1 MADVTVNITAQD
13 NFSGVL
19 GNFGS
24 IITGIESAV
33 RLAGDAFRGLVDF
46 GSQFVDS
53 AIEGQNAV
61 AELEQVLKATGGAA
75 GLTSQELQDM
85 ASSLQGVTA
94 FSDETIMSGQAMLL
108 TFRNIGEDTFP
119 RATEA
124 MLDMGAMFGNVDTA
138 AVQLG
143 KALNDPIA
151 GIGALSRIGIQF
163 TEEQK
168 EMIKNF
174 METGDVA
181 AAQNIILKEVEM
193 QIGGLAEAMGETF
206 AGKMEILKNRFDE
219 VKETIG
225 LALLP
230 ILEQLMDRFTD
241 FMPSIEAIGGRIAEV
256 FDAIADAG
264 LGSTE
269 MWEALGGLF
278 DEIFGIFEDGSSR
291 IGAFFEMLGMSEDD
305 ANALA
310 LSIDGIKDKVLEAV
324 DAWKAEGFTGLVD
337 FLLGEIDTQAIASW
351 LDELDAKI
359 AIAVEA
365 KDWTT
370 SGSAFGDMIAKL
382 FEGDGGLESAESKAV
397 PAIAQ
402 AIGDWFLAAAG
413 VADWN
418 EFSNTFA
425 DILQYYLIEL
435 PFSKISTALTT
446 PWIYELAHSIGEGL
460 LVGLNSI
467 DLKANEWFDR
477 VFVQPIK
484 EFLGIASPSTLFM
497 GIGRDIVLGLIVG
510 WVGMFS
516 GFSAIVSGAM
526 NSIVGTITGIFT
538 TLWGNLIVIFNK
550 IIDAWNTSG
559 LAGIIALIGG
569 GSLFPGGTGGA
580 SGSSDLG
587 GGTPSTGASGTTVNQ
602 YFAGATI
609 NVGSWDEIIY
619 DCVYPNPFIGSTSG
633 QLTGG
638 GGGGTGAPR

>member
-1 MADVTVNITAQD
+1 MATDVTVNITAQD

-33 RLAGDAFRGLVDF
+33 HLAGDAFRAFAGFALQGLEAIASYERIAASLEALVA
-46 GSQFVDS
+46 SQMLMS
-53 AIEGQNAV
+53 
-61 AELEQVLKATGGAA
+61 GAA
-75 GLTSQELQDM
+75 ESMAEALTMSSGKAEELLGWVQELAIKSPFTQEGVAQALRM
-85 ASSLQGVTA
+85 AMAYGFNV
-94 FSDETIMSGQAMLL
+94 DEAQRLTQALIDFAAGTGAPEEAMSRIALALGQIEAKGKLSGQEILQLVNAGL
-108 TFRNIGEDTFP
+108 P
-119 RATEA
+119 
-124 MLDMGAMFGNVDTA
+124 V
-138 AVQLG
+138 VQ
-143 KALNDPIA
+143 I
-151 GIGALSRIGIQF
+151 
-163 TEEQK
+163 
-168 EMIKNF
+168 
-174 METGDVA
+174 
-181 AAQNIILKEVEM
+181 
-193 QIGGLAEAMGETF
+193 LAEAF
-206 AGKMEILKNRFDE
+206 GKTTAE
-219 VKETIG
+219 VTAMVSDG
-225 LALLP
+225 LVPAN
-230 ILEQLMDRFTD
+230 QA
-241 FMPSIEAIGGRIAEV
+241 IEAITEYIENNFAGAAERQ
-256 FDAIADAG
+256 ATTWAG
-264 LGSTE
+264 LMGTFE
-269 MWEALGGLF
+269 DLKNMGLREFFGGLF
-278 DEIFGIFEDGSSR
+278 DVIQPLAVEFSTWLQGEGMDKLAEW
-291 IGAFFEMLGMSEDD
+291 GAILGEFTQNIVDKIPD
-305 ANALA
+305 ALA
-310 LSIDGIKDKVLEAV
+310 VLEELRTAFETGGLSAVINVVIGDIDAQDIANWLDKFDAQLAVAV
-324 DAWKAEGFTGLVD
+324 DAHNWT
-337 FLLGEIDTQAIASW
+337 ASG
-351 LDELDAKI
+351 D
-359 AIAVEA
+359 
-365 KDWTT
+365 
-370 SGSAFGDMIAKL
+370 SFGNMIADIFSTNIKSQ
-382 FEGDGGLESAESKAV
+382 DSKAI

>member
-1 MADVTVNITAQD
+1 MATDVTVNITAQD

-33 RLAGDAFRGLVDF
+33 HLAGDAFRAFAGFALQGLEAIASYERIAASLEALVA
-46 GSQFVDS
+46 SQMLMS
-53 AIEGQNAV
+53 
-61 AELEQVLKATGGAA
+61 GAA
-75 GLTSQELQDM
+75 ESMAEALTMSSGKAEELLGWVQELAIKSPFTQEGVAQALRM
-85 ASSLQGVTA
+85 AMAYGFNV
-94 FSDETIMSGQAMLL
+94 DEAQRLTQALIDFAAGTGAPEEAMSRIALALGQIEAKGKLSGQEILQLVNAGL
-108 TFRNIGEDTFP
+108 P
-119 RATEA
+119 
-124 MLDMGAMFGNVDTA
+124 V
-138 AVQLG
+138 VQ
-143 KALNDPIA
+143 I
-151 GIGALSRIGIQF
+151 
-163 TEEQK
+163 
-168 EMIKNF
+168 
-174 METGDVA
+174 
-181 AAQNIILKEVEM
+181 
-193 QIGGLAEAMGETF
+193 LAEAF
-206 AGKMEILKNRFDE
+206 GKTTAE
-219 VKETIG
+219 VTAMVSDG
-225 LALLP
+225 LVPAN
-230 ILEQLMDRFTD
+230 QA
-241 FMPSIEAIGGRIAEV
+241 IEAITEYIENNFAGAAERQ
-256 FDAIADAG
+256 ATTWAG
-264 LGSTE
+264 LMGTFE
-269 MWEALGGLF
+269 DLKNMGLREFFGGLF
-278 DEIFGIFEDGSSR
+278 DVIQPLAVEFSTWLQGEGMDKLAEW
-291 IGAFFEMLGMSEDD
+291 GAILGEFTQNIVDKIPD
-305 ANALA
+305 ALA
-310 LSIDGIKDKVLEAV
+310 VLEELRTAFETGGLSAVINVVIGDIDAQDIANWLDKFDAQLAVAV
-324 DAWKAEGFTGLVD
+324 DAHNWT
-337 FLLGEIDTQAIASW
+337 ASG
-351 LDELDAKI
+351 D
-359 AIAVEA
+359 
-365 KDWTT
+365 
-370 SGSAFGDMIAKL
+370 SFGNMIADIFSTNIKSQ
-382 FEGDGGLESAESKAV
+382 DSKAI

-516 GFSAIVSGAM
+516 GFSAIVSGAI
-526 NSIVGTITGIFT
+526 NGIVGTITGIFT

-638 GGGGTGAPR
+638 GGGTGAPR

>member
-1 MADVTVNITAQD
+1 MSSGKAEELLGWVQELAIKSPFTQEGVAQALRMAMAYGFNVDEAQ
-13 NFSGVL
+13 
-19 GNFGS
+19 
-24 IITGIESAV
+24 
-33 RLAGDAFRGLVDF
+33 RLTQALIDF
-46 GSQFVDS
+46 
-53 AIEGQNAV
+53 
-61 AELEQVLKATGGAA
+61 AA
-75 GLTSQELQDM
+75 GTGAPEEAMSRIALALGQIEAKGKL
-85 ASSLQGVTA
+85 
-94 FSDETIMSGQAMLL
+94 SGQEILQLVNAGL
-108 TFRNIGEDTFP
+108 P
-119 RATEA
+119 
-124 MLDMGAMFGNVDTA
+124 V
-138 AVQLG
+138 VQ
-143 KALNDPIA
+143 I
-151 GIGALSRIGIQF
+151 
-163 TEEQK
+163 
-168 EMIKNF
+168 
-174 METGDVA
+174 
-181 AAQNIILKEVEM
+181 
-193 QIGGLAEAMGETF
+193 LAEAF
-206 AGKMEILKNRFDE
+206 GKTTAE
-219 VKETIG
+219 VTAMVSDG
-225 LALLP
+225 LVPAN
-230 ILEQLMDRFTD
+230 QA
-241 FMPSIEAIGGRIAEV
+241 IEAITEYIENNFAGAAERQ
-256 FDAIADAG
+256 ATTWAG
-264 LGSTE
+264 LMGTFE
-269 MWEALGGLF
+269 DLKNMGLREFFGGLF
-278 DEIFGIFEDGSSR
+278 DVIQPLAVEFSTWLQGEGMDKLAEW
-291 IGAFFEMLGMSEDD
+291 GAILGEFTQNIVDKIPD
-305 ANALA
+305 ALA
-310 LSIDGIKDKVLEAV
+310 VLEELRTAFETGGLSAVINVVIGDIDAQDIANWLDKFDAQLAVAV
-324 DAWKAEGFTGLVD
+324 DAHNWT
-337 FLLGEIDTQAIASW
+337 ASG
-351 LDELDAKI
+351 D
-359 AIAVEA
+359 
-365 KDWTT
+365 
-370 SGSAFGDMIAKL
+370 SFGNMIADIFSTNIKSQ
-382 FEGDGGLESAESKAV
+382 DSKAI

>member
-1 MADVTVNITAQD
+1 MATDVTVNITAQD

-33 RLAGDAFRGLVDF
+33 HLAGDAFRAFAGFALQGLEAIASYERIAASLEALVA
-46 GSQFVDS
+46 SQMLMS
-53 AIEGQNAV
+53 
-61 AELEQVLKATGGAA
+61 GAA
-75 GLTSQELQDM
+75 ESMAEALTMSSGKAEELLGWVQELAIKSPFTQEGVAQALRM
-85 ASSLQGVTA
+85 AMAYGFNV
-94 FSDETIMSGQAMLL
+94 DEAQRLTQALIDFAAGTGAPEEAMSRIALALGQIEAKGKLSGQEILQLVNAGL
-108 TFRNIGEDTFP
+108 P
-119 RATEA
+119 
-124 MLDMGAMFGNVDTA
+124 V
-138 AVQLG
+138 VQ
-143 KALNDPIA
+143 I
-151 GIGALSRIGIQF
+151 
-163 TEEQK
+163 
-168 EMIKNF
+168 
-174 METGDVA
+174 
-181 AAQNIILKEVEM
+181 
-193 QIGGLAEAMGETF
+193 LAEAF
-206 AGKMEILKNRFDE
+206 GKTTAE
-219 VKETIG
+219 VTAMVSDG
-225 LALLP
+225 LVPAN
-230 ILEQLMDRFTD
+230 QA
-241 FMPSIEAIGGRIAEV
+241 IEAITEYIENNFAGAAERQ
-256 FDAIADAG
+256 ATTWAG
-264 LGSTE
+264 LMGTFE
-269 MWEALGGLF
+269 DLKNMGLREFFGGLF
-278 DEIFGIFEDGSSR
+278 DVIQPLAVEFSTWLQGEGMDKLAEW
-291 IGAFFEMLGMSEDD
+291 GAILGEFTQNIVDKIPD
-305 ANALA
+305 ALA
-310 LSIDGIKDKVLEAV
+310 VLEELRTAFETGGLSAVINVVIGDIDAQDIANWLDKFDAQLAVAV
-324 DAWKAEGFTGLVD
+324 DAHNWT
-337 FLLGEIDTQAIASW
+337 ASG
-351 LDELDAKI
+351 D
-359 AIAVEA
+359 
-365 KDWTT
+365 
-370 SGSAFGDMIAKL
+370 SFGNMIADIFSTNIKSQ
-382 FEGDGGLESAESKAV
+382 DSKAI

-516 GFSAIVSGAM
+516 GFSAIVSGAI
-526 NSIVGTITGIFT
+526 NGIVGTITGIFT

>member
-1 MADVTVNITAQD
+1 VLEELRTAFETGGLSAVINVVIGDIDAQD
-13 NFSGVL
+13 IANW
-19 GNFGS
+19 
-24 IITGIESAV
+24 
-33 RLAGDAFRGLVDF
+33 
-46 GSQFVDS
+46 
-53 AIEGQNAV
+53 
-61 AELEQVLKATGGAA
+61 
-75 GLTSQELQDM
+75 
-85 ASSLQGVTA
+85 
-94 FSDETIMSGQAMLL
+94 
-108 TFRNIGEDTFP
+108 
-119 RATEA
+119 
-124 MLDMGAMFGNVDTA
+124 LD
-138 AVQLG
+138 
-143 KALNDPIA
+143 K
-151 GIGALSRIGIQF
+151 
-163 TEEQK
+163 
-168 EMIKNF
+168 
-174 METGDVA
+174 
-181 AAQNIILKEVEM
+181 
-193 QIGGLAEAMGETF
+193 
-206 AGKMEILKNRFDE
+206 
-219 VKETIG
+219 
-225 LALLP
+225 
-230 ILEQLMDRFTD
+230 
-241 FMPSIEAIGGRIAEV
+241 
-256 FDAIADAG
+256 FDAQ
-264 LGSTE
+264 
-269 MWEALGGLF
+269 
-278 DEIFGIFEDGSSR
+278 
-291 IGAFFEMLGMSEDD
+291 
-305 ANALA
+305 LA
-310 LSIDGIKDKVLEAV
+310 VAV
-324 DAWKAEGFTGLVD
+324 DAHNWT
-337 FLLGEIDTQAIASW
+337 ASG
-351 LDELDAKI
+351 D
-359 AIAVEA
+359 
-365 KDWTT
+365 
-370 SGSAFGDMIAKL
+370 SFGNMIADIFSTNIKSQ
-382 FEGDGGLESAESKAV
+382 DSKAI